1 MTPTTQLEWT
11 PGSRHTAPSPS
22 PGGSSLT
29 LPTRWA
35 CPVPHSLFF
44 KFLHCSKIH
53 IKVSIVTLVQC
64 TVQQC
69 YIYYIYVKTG
79 PQSSSSQAAEAVP
92 TAPPPHCPMTTFSC
106 PVSPTTPGTSGKW
119 VTQVSSGGATL
130 HVFTHGSLL
139 HLNSPCFPRL
149 LLIH

>member
-1 MTPTTQLEWT
+1 MTPTTLLEWT

-29 LPTRWA
+29 LPARWA
-35 CPVPHSLFF
+35 CLVPHSLFF

-53 IKVSIVTLVQC
+53 IKFSIVTLVQC

-79 PQSSSSQAAEAVP
+79 PQSSSSQAAEALSLLHPRP
-92 TAPPPHCPMTTFSC
+92 TAP
-106 PVSPTTPGTSGKW
+106 
-119 VTQVSSGGATL
+119 
-130 HVFTHGSLL
+130 
-139 HLNSPCFPRL
+139 
-149 LLIH
+149 